1 MLKHLKTLILF
12 SVITSLFISCTKDVE
27 PVIPVEP
34 DHIETPLPDEGGV
47 VSPGEEPETPSE
59 EPNKPEEQPSSPE
72 EKPSQPEEKPSQ
84 PGGQPS
90 QPEEKPSQPE
100 EKPSQPTNSVEVG
113 NGSGDLTIDGND
125 AKVKGK
131 SLIIIKSGT
140 YGYIKIQNI
149 DGNINAPVFIK
160 NAGQVTIKG
169 AMETNN
175 ITNVTIAGDHV
186 PGIQYGFNFHDVSY
200 RAFILS
206 GRMSGVTLKNLSFK
220 NVRDYVI
227 YADLSN
233 LTHQG
238 SANTRVERFKI
249 LNSKFD
255 NAAGIQFRGNFSS
268 GQDNG
273 FIKDLEIAHNIIVNS
288 NGGNFASVQ
297 NVQDYNIHHN
307 VADNLNPNQNDH
319 NGIFH
324 MIGNGK
330 FHNNKFTNYQGNMI
344 RAWVFS
350 RGSSPATIEI
360 YNNIAYNTRKYSAFE
375 IQGFDRYIVPGKSTH
390 VNAKVF
396 NNTVGKMNTSKDW
409 EGVVLDLYNYGGTL
423 EYFNNLGFELYSS
436 KPMGDM
442 INNMSSVKITK
453 NDNNR
458 YFQSSAEAVSNTA
471 SFASKHSNVGA
482 SL

>member
-1 MLKHLKTLILF
+1 MLKHIKTLILF
-12 SVITSLFISCTKDVE
+12 SVITSLMVSCTKDVE

-34 DHIETPLPDEGGV
+34 DYIETPLPDEGGV
-47 VSPGEEPETPSE
+47 DSPPEEESEKPSE
-59 EPNKPEEQPSSPE
+59 ETNSPEEQPNSSEEQPDQLEEQPNSQE
-72 EKPSQPEEKPSQ
+72 EKPSPPT
-84 PGGQPS
+84 G
-90 QPEEKPSQPE
+90 
-100 EKPSQPTNSVEVG
+100 KPSQPTNSVEVG

-131 SLIIIKSGT
+131 SLIVIKSGT

-149 DGNINAPVFIK
+149 DGNLNAPVLIK

-186 PGIQYGFNFHDVSY
+186 PGVPYGFNFHDVSY

-206 GRMSGVTLKNLSFK
+206 GRMSGVTLKSLSFK

-238 SANTRVERFKI
+238 GADSRVERFKI

-255 NAAGIQFRGNFSS
+255 NATGIQFRGNFDS

-307 VADNLNPNQNDH
+307 VANNLNPNQNDH

-360 YNNIAYNTRKYSAFE
+360 YNNVAYNTRKYSAFE
-375 IQGFDRYIVPGKSTH
+375 IQGFDRYIIPGKSTH

-436 KPMGDM
+436 KQMGDM
-442 INNMSSVKITK
+442 INNMSSVKIVK
-453 NDNNR
+453 NDNNK
-458 YFQSSAEAVSNTA
+458 YFSSSQEAVFNVSELK
-471 SFASKHSNVGA
+471 SKHSGIGS